1 MKKLFVKF
9 SMLLIL
15 LGMSMNAA
23 WALDI
28 NQAKIYLASLKAQT
42 SPEST
47 GSGNVKLTWLDM
59 MGDEMDDELARALN
73 NAAFGN
79 QSHISEG
86 ETAQL
91 VGGTLF
97 AMDGIEMPNG
107 EGHMFM
113 TSFVYFLAEGLPAN
127 GSYFSHWTFTDPA
140 ISRIDTAMG
149 NGDNIPFKSPCY
161 KVLPD
166 TANNGMFYKGTG
178 GDEKFG
184 VSMTNVVTNPNNIY
198 AVFKKYLLSNPVAVN
213 NGTATAEAGSSTT
226 INVSV
231 DVEGDMSQLKENYAD
246 FYLPGMPGSVFAE
259 DAEGTWIWNLG
270 APSEMISPMKGRANI
285 VITYT
290 AKSGITAGT
299 KRATFV
305 AKMQGTN
312 PSTINIPLA
321 VEVRPESANE
331 ASVKIGEAEPTEYE
345 TLAAA
350 VAAAN
355 GASGDVTLTILK
367 NIEVSSSV
375 TLSNTMTL
383 DLNGYTLSAA
393 TVGMS
398 AIPGMIGSP
407 VLTIDAAGKTVN
419 VAYNKQGGAIVAAP
433 GVDLGNFGIKIA
445 DGLGVEVKAGT
456 FVLNGGTVASV
467 NEINDYTYN
476 TGTATI
482 PIQTAA
488 VKVDAGAT
496 LIQNGATLTAT
507 SAGPNAFGIYNEG
520 TVVIRDG
527 SVRAEAG
534 FNNAMAVYALNGSST
549 TIDGGSLSALAK
561 EEDGTCDINKAI
573 PAGISTWTNAYAVN
587 VAAGS
592 TVMVNGGDLYAE
604 ATNAERAYAVAAL
617 AGLGGTLTVN
627 KGATVRAKSPNNMY
641 SFPVALMAGDVTI
654 NGGKFD
660 GKYMDN
666 TTGETSNP
674 AVFGVD
680 YSKFTFVSGTCMT
693 EKFFTEDD
701 RFSASFDH
709 PAYKNYSVIN
719 GSKDYTDGY
728 RYIAVAED
736 ADPAVAVPACR
747 IGSVGYNTLED
758 AIAYANNNPNEEVVI
773 FMMRD
778 YTLPA
783 GYYTLPAKA
792 TIVVPMSDEQA
803 KEINAFPPRMSFND
817 MDRTH
822 PYLEP
827 TEFRRLTIANGVN
840 MNVYGKIEMT
850 CTQFASNEAYTGQ
863 PYGPYGRI
871 VMEEGSHLTLMSGSE
886 VRAWG
891 FMTGKGEI
899 DARRDAIVRE
909 MFQLGDWKGALTSVK
924 ITGMMPE
931 SSPIHVGDDSD
942 KKIFPVSQYF
952 IQNIESPVKYH
963 PGAVLSTSAMVSE
976 GLIGSLAVSMTAS
989 DIKIVGVNGRDS
1001 AIFVMDNGADAEN
1014 TWVRKWYDVEN
1025 DIQVYEVNNSAH
1037 IGQMVL
1043 DMGELD
1049 ASFIIPGFSVPVRL
1063 NSGKFDLPIT
1073 CNFKIHLLSGAMD
1086 FLQNTS
1092 LLPGA
1097 EVEVD
1102 KEATVSVAMDENEKN
1117 TYDAWV
1123 DGGKEGDAPISYT
1136 GALYV
1141 YDAANWGEYAYG
1153 NAYNAES
1160 GINETYTAYTK
1171 VVRYSPSWE
1180 GRPTKRDEQTCPP
1193 SAAINVHG
1201 TFQTST
1207 GFVYT
1212 SANGANIFSSN
1223 EDAGTFIFNDNA
1235 VDAGE
1240 RTVYNVEGSST
1251 YRSLTFTPAQLK
1263 NGNGEHI
1270 NTREAVAGDAYC
1282 YINDEWTTMYPDEN
1296 NPCFMVKHNTNGDV
1310 FYAKPQEYVAV
1321 VATKDPNTKL
1331 ISGNDDHTFSDAAGA
1346 GRLFILQGDCQ
1357 WWEVEKKD
1365 NLYHCLHPNND
1376 TYYYW
1381 KVDTLN
1387 KGTNDEYYEKY
1398 WAEKRF
1404 SITWKN
1410 WDGDTIKTIGPNEV
1424 LVPSYEVT
1432 YGTMAEFLGTNPTRE
1447 PNIDYTYDFTGW
1459 TPALGPVTSDV
1470 TYTATYTQKQRKYTI
1485 IFCQEGGVEIER
1497 QFLTHNEVPVCEN
1510 VPTKVGHTLVWSP
1523 AIAAVTRD
1531 TTYTAT
1537 WLEVPPT
1544 KYEVTFFDY
1553 DGKTPLQQ
1561 SDVAVGAMPEYTGDT
1576 PTGKATWAEN
1586 QDNKEFTYV
1595 FDHWSPE
1602 IEKVSATSIKS
1613 YTAVYVESPLEYT
1626 ITFKNENNSVRETQK
1641 YHYGETPVCSTLPT
1655 KAATAQYTYKLRWEP
1670 QIQTVMADATY
1681 KAVFDATTN
1690 KYAVS
1695 VKSNPSGACTIS
1707 GAGIYDYNSSAT
1719 ITLAVNSGYTFNGWN
1734 AGDGDLDTTITVT
1747 ADVNL
1752 VANFTVAVPDYT
1764 ITWKSYDGNTTLAEV
1779 GQKANTATIY
1789 TGATPTK
1796 AAEAAYTYTFDG
1808 WTTGAN
1814 GTGTFYKN
1822 NQTPKATVDATYYA
1836 HFTAVPVPDLTISN
1850 DNGAPTVLSAA
1861 VNYHDL
1867 IITSDGATYSG
1878 QLVGSNYLTL
1888 TGNAHF
1894 DLAINAKSH
1903 TWYAIAV
1910 PWQVNPTNGISVDG
1924 RTLTFGKDFDI
1935 LYYDGSE
1942 RAAGN
1947 AAWKYLELKEG
1958 DQTIQPGTLYMI
1970 GLMMDA
1976 PVVRF
1981 TKEDDAPLLTN
1992 TTSVTA
1998 YASSEETDANWNG
2011 IANPA
2016 LFTAYVNAGAT
2027 LGQVYNNDGSDS
2039 YSTINLSTTKLILG
2053 QPVFV
2058 QAPAGKDITV
2068 SYGGTYAA
2076 APRRAKATETNE
2088 FEVRLSTYGAK
2099 YTDRLFVQTDEDKEA
2114 DKYIIGEDLVK
2125 MGVSTRVA
2133 QMWINRYNTKL
2144 CMNTFAPINGVAE
2157 YPLGIYTPKNG
2168 EYRLSLATTPDSE
2181 ASIYLTY
2188 DGEAIWNLA
2197 YGAYVADLEKGT
2209 NSHYGIRITVKKTPE
2224 IATGMDEAVV
2234 DSKDA
2239 VATKV
2244 LINNQVFIIRG
2255 DKVYSIDGQLV
2266 K

>member
-1 MKKLFVKF
+1 MKKKLFVKF

-15 LGMSMNAA
+15 LGMSVNAA
-23 WALDI
+23 WADM
-28 NQAKIYLASLKAQT
+28 QKIYVASLKAQT
-42 SPEST
+42 SSEST
-47 GSGNVKLTWLDM
+47 GSGDVKLTWLDIK
-59 MGDEMDDELARALN
+59 GEEMDVDLAQGLN

-79 QSHISEG
+79 PSHISEG

-91 VGGTLF
+91 IGGTLF
-97 AMDGIEMPNG
+97 AMDGIETPIGSN
-107 EGHMFM
+107 HIYM
-113 TSFVYFLAEGLPAN
+113 TSFLYFLAEGEPAN

-149 NGDNIPFKSPCY
+149 YIVYQQKQNEETGEWEDDLENIDEDKTVPLKYPCF

-166 TANNGMFYKGTG
+166 TTNNGKINAETSE

-184 VSMTNVVTNPNNIY
+184 VSVTNVVANPNNLY
-198 AVFKKYLLSNPVAVN
+198 AVFKKYLLSNPVVTN
-213 NGTATAEAGSSTT
+213 NGVAGTAENATT
-226 INVSV
+226 TLNVAV
-231 DVEGDMSQLKENYAD
+231 DIEGDMSQLKPMYAD
-246 FYLPGMPGSVFAE
+246 FALPASTFYQNDSVEWSWAL
-259 DAEGTWIWNLG
+259 ATN
-270 APSEMISPMKGRANI
+270 PPEMISATRGRAHVVVTFRAKREI
-285 VITYT
+285 SEGTY
-290 AKSGITAGT
+290 
-299 KRATFV
+299 RATFPV
-305 AKMQGTN
+305 RMQGSN
-312 PSTINIPLA
+312 PSALNIQLSVYA
-321 VEVRPESANE
+321 RPESTKE
-331 ASVKIGEAEPTEYE
+331 ASVKIGNEDPVEYE
-345 TLAAA
+345 TLADA
-350 VAAAN
+350 VTAAN

-367 NIEVSSSV
+367 NIEVSTSV

-383 DLNGYTLSAA
+383 DLNGYVLSAA
-393 TVGMS
+393 ATTDMVGQ
-398 AIPGMIGSP
+398 P
-407 VLTIDAAGKTVN
+407 VLKVAGAGKTITL
-419 VAYNKQGGAIVAAP
+419 AYNKQGGAIQAAP
-433 GVDLGNFGIKIA
+433 AVGAFGVMG
-445 DGLGVEVKAGT
+445 GLGVEVAAGT
-456 FVLNGGTVASV
+456 LVLNGGTIASE
-467 NEINDYTYN
+467 NALTTYTE
-476 TGTATI
+476 AA
-482 PIQTAA
+482 QTAA

-496 LIQNGATLTAT
+496 LIQNGATITAT
-507 SAGPNAFGIYNEG
+507 SAGPNASGIYNEG
-520 TVVIRDG
+520 TIIIRDG

-561 EEDGTCDINKAI
+561 EEDGTRDINKAI

-587 VAAGS
+587 AAAGS

-617 AGLGGTLTVN
+617 AGFGGTLTVN
-627 KGATVRAKSPNNMY
+627 KGATVRAKSPNYMF
-641 SFPVALMAGDVTI
+641 SFPVAIMAGNVTI

-666 TTGETSNP
+666 TTGETNNP

-736 ADPAVAVPACR
+736 AEPAVAVPACR

-758 AIAYANNNPNEEVVI
+758 AIAYANNKPNEEVVI

-871 VMEEGSHLTLMSGSE
+871 VMDEGSHLTLMAGSE

-909 MFQLGDWKGALTSVK
+909 MFQLGDWKGARTSVK
-924 ITGMMPE
+924 ITGMAPQLM
-931 SSPIHVGDDSD
+931 GDHSN

-952 IQNIESPVKYH
+952 IQNIESPIKYH

-1025 DIQVYEVNNSAH
+1025 DIQVYDVNNSAH

-1049 ASFIIPGFSVPVRL
+1049 VSFMKPGLVLPVRL

-1102 KEATVSVAMDENEKN
+1102 KEATVSVAMDEVEKN

-1141 YDAANWGEYAYG
+1141 YDAANWDEYAYG
-1153 NAYNAES
+1153 NAYDPES
-1160 GINETYTAYTK
+1160 GSNETYTAYTK
-1171 VVRYSPSWE
+1171 VVRYSPSWN
-1180 GRPTKRDEQTCPP
+1180 GRPTKRDEHTCPP

-1235 VDAGE
+1235 EDAGE
-1240 RTVYNVEGSST
+1240 RTVWNVEDESS
-1251 YRSLTFTPAQLK
+1251 YRDQTFTSAQLK
-1263 NGNGEHI
+1263 NGNGQHV
-1270 NTREAVAGDAYC
+1270 NTDTAKAGDAYC

-1321 VATKDPNTKL
+1321 AATKDPNTKL
-1331 ISGNDDHTFSDAAGA
+1331 ISGNADHTFSDAAGA

-1365 NLYHCLHPNND
+1365 NLYHCIHPNND

-1387 KGTNDEYYEKY
+1387 KGTDDEYYEEY

-1410 WDGDTIKTIGPNEV
+1410 WNGDIIQTIGAMEV
-1424 LVPSYEVT
+1424 PVDSYSVT
-1432 YGTMAEFLGTNPTRE
+1432 YGTMAEFNGNNPTRE
-1447 PNIDYTYDFTGW
+1447 ANVDSTYNFTGW
-1459 TPALGPVTSDV
+1459 KPALGPVTQDV
-1470 TYTATYTQKQRKYTI
+1470 TYTATFESQPRMYTI
-1485 IFCQEGGVEIER
+1485 IFQNEGGSEIER
-1497 QFLTHNEVPVCEN
+1497 RFLTHNEVPACEN
-1510 VPTKVGHTLVWSP
+1510 TPTKAGHYLIWSP
-1523 AIAAVTRD
+1523 AISPVIGDQTYVATWEEELPTEWDVTFVNNAGGVLKSTEKVGVNEHPTYTGTPVKENADHSAYSSNEYTYTFWGWSAVIDGVAQQFAADAELPSPTAP
-1531 TTYTAT
+1531 TTYTAVYT
-1537 WLEVPPT
+1537 EAAKP
-1544 KYEVTFFDY
+1544 YEVKFVTY
-1553 DGKTPLQQ
+1553 N
-1561 SDVAVGAMPEYTGDT
+1561 GDEAN
-1576 PTGKATWAEN
+1576 PNHVIASG
-1586 QDNKEFTYV
+1586 
-1595 FDHWSPE
+1595 
-1602 IEKVSATSIKS
+1602 S
-1613 YTAVYVESPLEYT
+1613 YT
-1626 ITFKNENNSVRETQK
+1626 
-1641 YHYGETPVCSTLPT
+1641 YGATPVAPT
-1655 KAATAQYTYKLRWEP
+1655 TEEVLAAIADENTPNYTFNNAKYTYSFAWDP
-1670 QIQTVMADATY
+1670 QIQTVMGTQNY
-1681 KAVFDATTN
+1681 
-1690 KYAVS
+1690 
-1695 VKSNPSGACTIS
+1695 
-1707 GAGIYDYNSSAT
+1707 
-1719 ITLAVNSGYTFNGWN
+1719 
-1734 AGDGDLDTTITVT
+1734 
-1747 ADVNL
+1747 
-1752 VANFTVAVPDYT
+1752 
-1764 ITWKSYDGNTTLAEV
+1764 
-1779 GQKANTATIY
+1779 TATIDSVINQY
-1789 TGATPTK
+1789 TVTLKSNLSGVCTFTGAGTFDYYNNDEKQPGDEGYVEPKTVSVSYYDSEKYIFLGWSDGEENTSRTIASLKSDVTFTANFSIKEESISNLEIADGGSETLTEETEVKDFILTSNGIDASGQIFGAKYLDIKGDAIFKLTPDEEVSARTWY
-1796 AAEAAYTYTFDG
+1796 AVASPWQVDVRTGVYANGHHLVAGSDFDMIEFDAEA
-1808 WTTGAN
+1808 
-1814 GTGTFYKN
+1814 
-1822 NQTPKATVDATYYA
+1822 YA
-1836 HFTAVPVPDLTISN
+1836 LN
-1850 DNGAPTVLSAA
+1850 DNGE
-1861 VNYHDL
+1861 
-1867 IITSDGATYSG
+1867 
-1878 QLVGSNYLTL
+1878 
-1888 TGNAHF
+1888 GNRN
-1894 DLAINAKSH
+1894 I
-1903 TWYAIAV
+1903 
-1910 PWQVNPTNGISVDG
+1910 
-1924 RTLTFGKDFDI
+1924 
-1935 LYYDGSE
+1935 
-1942 RAAGN
+1942 
-1947 AAWKYLELKEG
+1947 WKYVDENSGLM
-1958 DQTIQPGTLYMI
+1958 IPGKLYMI
-1970 GLMMDA
+1970 YLASAQPSVEFHKVAGASLIT
-1976 PVVRF
+1976 
-1981 TKEDDAPLLTN
+1981 TK
-1992 TTSVTA
+1992 TSVSVTGG
-1998 YASSEETDANWNG
+1998 SGDKANWNA

-2016 LFTAYVNAGAT
+2016 LYHADLGLSGTPDVLQYINGGYTPTSAT
-2027 LGQVYNNDGSDS
+2027 
-2039 YSTINLSTTKLILG
+2039 NLIVG
-2053 QPVFV
+2053 QPIFAQVAAPQSTV
-2058 QAPAGKDITV
+2058 AASIAAGGAPAP
-2068 SYGGTYAA
+2068 Y
-2076 APRRAKATETNE
+2076 RRAPQAQTADNRFVVEIARN
-2088 FEVRLSTYGAK
+2088 GMMN
-2099 YTDRLFVQTDEDKEA
+2099 DRIIVQTAEEKENT
-2114 DKYIIGEDLVK
+2114 YVIGQDLAK
-2125 MGVSTRVA
+2125 MGVGTKAA
-2133 QMWINRYNTKL
+2133 QMWMERYDSKL
-2144 CMNTFAPINGVAE
+2144 CKNTMEMTNDRAE
-2157 YPLGIYTPKNG
+2157 YPLNIYAPAAG
-2168 EYRLSLATTPDSE
+2168 EYTISAVQQRGNETL
-2181 ASIYLTY
+2181 YLTR
-2188 DGEAIWNLA
+2188 DGEAIWNLSDGDYTISLSRGTTA
-2197 YGAYVADLEKGT
+2197 DYGLRVSA
-2209 NSHYGIRITVKKTPE
+2209 RTPQV
-2224 IATGMDEAVV
+2224 ATGCDEVIA
-2234 DSKDA
+2234 DGTDKA
-2239 VATKV
+2239 QKV
-2244 LINNQVFIIRG
+2244 LVNGQIFIIRG
-2255 DKVYSIDGQLV
+2255 DKVYTIDGQLV